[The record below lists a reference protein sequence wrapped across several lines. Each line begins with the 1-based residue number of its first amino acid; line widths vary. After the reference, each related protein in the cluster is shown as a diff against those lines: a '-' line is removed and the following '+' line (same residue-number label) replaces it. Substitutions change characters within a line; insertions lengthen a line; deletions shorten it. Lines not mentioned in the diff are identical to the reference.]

1 MLSGCV
7 SQNDLTKRLDAIFSE
22 EMNAET
28 IRRNNYSQYIDYYLP
43 RDTGELE
50 GDMLSSRFSY
60 NESSFVMDINISGII
75 NERYYSDQT
84 MKDEGF
90 FDPSKLVYERI
101 SSYLDVDEKEHPYS
115 YRVYSYGNRY
125 LSYFQSKDLL
135 FYGYA
140 SLSDIAD
147 MTSRILLMA
156 KSAAI
161 RENDV
166 ISAYSSK
173 TEVDYEKKQVNLFE
187 TIMPVNGNVND
198 FMVDKEE
205 AGASQ

>member
-1 MLSGCV
+1 MSQSDLS
-7 SQNDLTKRLDAIFSE
+7 QRLDAVFSQ
-22 EMNAET
+22 EMSAET

-43 RDTGELE
+43 SGTGELE

-60 NESSFVMDINISGII
+60 NASSFVMDINISGII
-75 NERYYSDQT
+75 NERYYRDQ
-84 MKDEGF
+84 MMQDEGF
-90 FDPSKLVYERI
+90 FDPSKLVYER
-101 SSYLDVDEKEHPYS
+101 SSTYMDMDGREHAYT
-115 YRVYSYGNRY
+115 YRVYSYENRY

-161 RENDV
+161 RESDV
-166 ISAYSSK
+166 ISTYSSK

-198 FMVDKEE
+198 FMIDKED
-205 AGASQ
+205 GGTSQ